1 MFLDQEELMTEIEFI
16 DEDSEETFAA
26 AEILNEIPSDID
38 KSPTEDDGDQPVQN
52 VTEDINV

>member
-1 MFLDQEELMTEIEFI
+1 MTEIEFI

-26 AEILNEIPSDID
+26 AELLNEIPSDID